1 LKTTGQTVLPVEPP
15 EAEPKEWNM
24 SENNHTPA
32 PYQASVEVGG
42 RTLILETGK
51 IAKQANG
58 AIVARYGDTVILNT
72 ACMAPKPNDK
82 DFLPLTVD
90 YRENTYSAGKIPGGF
105 FKREGRPTEKEIL
118 TSRLIDRPMRPLFP
132 ESWRNETQINA
143 MVLSADS
150 DNDPDVI
157 AVTGAAAA
165 AYCSDLPFPT
175 PIAAVRV
182 GLVNGQLVANPT
194 VVEQK
199 ISLLNIVIA
208 GSDEAI
214 MMVESGALE
223 VSEDT
228 VVEAL
233 EFGHAQV
240 KKIVGAIKDLHAQ
253 LKPKKV
259 EVAPWPFD
267 QSIYDSIKK
276 TYGAKLK
283 DALDTEKHPKK
294 ESYALI
300 DELKAKI
307 VEAIPEEDEE
317 KITLTKRAF
326 DQLKEDIFRDE
337 ILNQRRRPD
346 GRAFDKI
353 RKITCEV
360 GLLPRVH
367 GSALFTRGETQAL
380 ATLTLGTKEDQ
391 QRLDLLFAQDTF
403 KRFMLHYNFPPFSVG
418 EVKPVRGPGRREI
431 GHGALAERALV
442 NLLPAEADFPY
453 AMRLVS
459 DILESNGSSSMATV
473 CGGSLAMMD
482 AGVPLKSPCAGIAM
496 GLVTGDKG
504 KYSILTDIAGAED
517 HYGDMDF
524 KVAGT
529 RQGITALQMDIKV
542 GGITIPMMRE
552 ALAQAKKARL
562 EILDTMDATLSTARP
577 AISTYAPRLYKLTI
591 PTDKIRDLIG
601 PGGKKIKSI
610 IEATGVKIDV
620 HEDGT
625 VHIFSTS
632 GSGGDAALAMV
643 REVTAS
649 AEIGKT
655 YLGKVV
661 RLAEFGAFVE
671 LFPGTDG
678 LLHISEISEHRIRDV
693 RDELKLG
700 DQVLVKVLSIE
711 GNKVRLSRKAL
722 IKEAREKAQKKE
734 AAGAGGSAE

>member
-1 LKTTGQTVLPVEPP
+1 
-15 EAEPKEWNM
+15 M
-24 SENNHTPA
+24 SENNHAPA
-32 PYQASVEVGG
+32 PHRVSIDLGG
-42 RTLILETGK
+42 RPLILETGK

-58 AIVARYGDTVILNT
+58 SIVAKYGDTVVLVT
-72 ACMAPKPNDK
+72 ACMAPKPNDR

-118 TSRLIDRPMRPLFP
+118 TSRLIDRPLRPLFP
-132 ESWRNETQINA
+132 ESWRNETQIMA

-157 AVTGAAAA
+157 AVTAASTA
-165 AYCSDLPFPT
+165 AYCSDLPFGD

-182 GLVNGQLVANPT
+182 GLLNGQLVANPT
-194 VVEQK
+194 VAEQK
-199 ISLLNIVIA
+199 TSLLNIVVA
-208 GSDEAI
+208 GTADGI
-214 MMVESGALE
+214 VMVESGAFE
-223 VSEDT
+223 VSEEA
-228 VVEAL
+228 VVDAL
-233 EFGHAQV
+233 DFGHTQI
-240 KKIVGAIKDLHAQ
+240 KKILAAVRELHAQ
-253 LKPKKV
+253 IKPSKV
-259 EVAPWPFD
+259 VVEPFPFD
-267 QSIYDSIKK
+267 QSIYDSLKK
-276 TYGAKLK
+276 SIGDKLK
-283 DALDTEKHPKK
+283 DACDTQKHPKK
-294 ESYALI
+294 ESYHLI
-300 DELKAKI
+300 DALKEEITK
-307 VEAIPEEDEE
+307 AIPEEPKKEMDE
-317 KITLTKRAF
+317 KRTLTKRAF
-326 DQLKEDIFRDE
+326 ERLREDIFRDE
-337 ILNQRRRPD
+337 ILNTRRRPD
-346 GRAFDKI
+346 GRAFDQVREI
-353 RKITCEV
+353 ACEV

-380 ATLTLGTKEDQ
+380 ATLTLGTKEDM

-431 GHGALAERALV
+431 GHGALAERALM
-442 NLLPAEADFPY
+442 NLLPPETDFPY

-482 AGVPLKSPCAGIAM
+482 AGVPLKAPCAGIAM
-496 GLVTGDKG
+496 GLVVGEKG

-529 RQGITALQMDIKV
+529 REGITALQMDIKV
-542 GGITIPMMRE
+542 TSISIPMMRE

-562 EILDTMDATLSTARP
+562 EILDIMERTLGTARET
-577 AISTYAPRLYKLTI
+577 ISIYAPRLYKLNI

-610 IEATGVKIDV
+610 IEQTGVKIDV
-620 HEDGT
+620 MEDGT

-632 GSGGDAALAMV
+632 GAGGDAALAMV

-711 GNKVRLSRKAL
+711 GNKIRLSRKAL
-722 IKEAREKAQKKE
+722 IKEAREKQAQKKE
-734 AAGAGGSAE
+734 AASGGGSSSSGGSVD

>member
-1 LKTTGQTVLPVEPP
+1 
-15 EAEPKEWNM
+15 M
-24 SENNHTPA
+24 SEKNVTPA
-32 PYQASVEVGG
+32 PHQVTVEVGG
-42 RTLILETGK
+42 RPLILETGK

-58 AIVARYGDTVILNT
+58 AITARYGDTVVLTT
-72 ACMAPKPNDK
+72 ACMASTMNDR

-105 FKREGRPTEKEIL
+105 FKREGRPSEKEIL

-132 ESWRNETQINA
+132 ESWRNETQIVS

-157 AVTGAAAA
+157 AVTGASAAC
-165 AYCSDLPFPT
+165 YCSDLPFEK

-182 GLVNGQLVANPT
+182 GLLDGQLVANPT
-194 VVEQK
+194 VADQK
-199 ISLLNIVIA
+199 KSLLNIVIA
-208 GSDEAI
+208 GTEDAI
-214 MMVESGALE
+214 VMVESGALE
-223 VSEDT
+223 VSEEA
-228 VVEAL
+228 VVDAL
-233 EFGHAQV
+233 EFGHAQI
-240 KKIVGAIKDLHAQ
+240 KKIVGAIKELYKQ
-253 LKPKKV
+253 INPTKV
-259 EVAPWPFD
+259 VVPPLPFD
-267 QSIYDSIKK
+267 EALYKEIAKK
-276 TYGAKLK
+276 YGDRLH
-283 DALDTEKHPKK
+283 DAIDTQKHPKK
-294 ESYALI
+294 DSYHLVDALK
-300 DELKAKI
+300 DEI
-307 VEAIPEEDEE
+307 VSAIPEDDEE
-317 KITLTKRAF
+317 KRILAKRAF
-326 DQLKEDIFRDE
+326 ERLREEYFRDD
-337 ILNQRRRPD
+337 ILNKRRRPD
-346 GRAFDKI
+346 GRAFDQI
-353 RKITCEV
+353 RQITCEV

-380 ATLTLGTKEDQ
+380 ATLTLGTKEDM
-391 QRLDLLFAQDTF
+391 QRQDLLFSQDQF

-418 EVKPVRGPGRREI
+418 EVKFLRGPGRREI
-431 GHGALAERALV
+431 GHGALAERAL
-442 NLLPAEADFPY
+442 NSLLPPEADFPY

-473 CGGSLAMMD
+473 CGGSLALMD
-482 AGVPLKSPCAGIAM
+482 AGVPMKAPCAGIAM
-496 GLVTGDKG
+496 GLVVGDDK

-517 HYGDMDF
+517 HYGDMD
-524 KVAGT
+524 
-529 RQGITALQMDIKV
+529 IKV
-542 GGITIPMMRE
+542 LGISIGMMRE

-562 EILDTMDATLSTARP
+562 QILDTMEKTLSESRT
-577 AISTYAPRLYKLTI
+577 AISAYAPRLFKLRI
-591 PTDKIRDLIG
+591 PQDKIRDLIG
-601 PGGKKIKSI
+601 PGGKKIRSI

-620 HEDGT
+620 LEDGT

-632 GSGGDAALAMV
+632 GAGGDAALQMV
-643 REVTAS
+643 RDVTAS

-722 IKEAREKAQKKE
+722 IREAREKQQKKE
-734 AAGAGGSAE
+734 AAGTGGGGSTGGASAASE

>member
-1 LKTTGQTVLPVEPP
+1 
-15 EAEPKEWNM
+15 M
-24 SENNHTPA
+24 SEQSHSPA
-32 PYQASVEVGG
+32 PHQVTVEVGG
-42 RTLILETGK
+42 RPLILETGK
-51 IAKQANG
+51 VAKQANG
-58 AIVARYGDTVILNT
+58 AIMARYGDTIVLTT
-72 ACMAPKPNDK
+72 ACMATTANDR

-105 FKREGRPTEKEIL
+105 FKREGRPSEKEIL

-132 ESWRNETQINA
+132 DSWRNETQIVS

-157 AVTGAAAA
+157 AVTGASAAC
-165 AYCSDLPFPT
+165 YCSDLPFEK

-182 GLVNGQLVANPT
+182 GLLDGQLVANPT
-194 VVEQK
+194 VADQK
-199 ISLLNIVIA
+199 KSLMNIVIA
-208 GSDEAI
+208 GTEDAI
-214 MMVESGALE
+214 VMVESGALE
-223 VSEDT
+223 VSEEA
-228 VVEAL
+228 VVDAL
-233 EFGHAQV
+233 EFGHAQI
-240 KKIVGAIKDLHAQ
+240 KKIVGAIKELHAR
-253 LKPKKV
+253 LKIKKV
-259 EVAPWPFD
+259 TVPPLPFD
-267 QSIYDSIKK
+267 ESLYKEIEKK
-276 TYGAKLK
+276 YGARLH
-283 DALDTEKHPKK
+283 DAVNTEKHPKK
-294 ESYALI
+294 ESYLLI
-300 DELKAKI
+300 DTIKDEVK
-307 VEAIPEEDEE
+307 ESIPEEDEE
-317 KITLTKRAF
+317 KRVLAKRAF
-326 DQLKEDIFRDE
+326 DRLRENIFRDDV
-337 ILNQRRRPD
+337 LNKRRRPD
-346 GRAFDKI
+346 GRAFDQI
-353 RKITCEV
+353 RHISCEV

-380 ATLTLGTKEDQ
+380 ATLTLGTKEDM
-391 QRLDLLFAQDTF
+391 QRQDLLFAQDQF

-418 EVKPVRGPGRREI
+418 EVKFLRGPGRREI
-431 GHGALAERALV
+431 GHGALAERALMS
-442 NLLPAEADFPY
+442 LLPPEADFPY

-473 CGGSLAMMD
+473 CGGSLALMD
-482 AGVPLKSPCAGIAM
+482 AGVPLKAPCAGIAM
-496 GLVTGDKG
+496 GLVVGEDM

-529 RQGITALQMDIKV
+529 RDGITALQMDIKV
-542 GGITIPMMRE
+542 LGISIAMMRE

-562 EILDTMDATLSTARP
+562 QILDTMETTLSEGRTQ
-577 AISTYAPRLYKLTI
+577 ISAFAPRLFKLKI
-591 PTDKIRDLIG
+591 PQDKIRDLIG

-610 IEATGVKIDV
+610 IETTGVKIDV
-620 HEDGT
+620 LEDGT

-632 GSGGDAALAMV
+632 GAGGDAALQMV
-643 REVTAS
+643 RDITAS

-722 IKEAREKAQKKE
+722 IKEAREKQQK
-734 AAGAGGSAE
+734 AAGAGATTTTTTEENGNEANSNISE

>member
-1 LKTTGQTVLPVEPP
+1 
-15 EAEPKEWNM
+15 M
-24 SENNHTPA
+24 SENNVTPA
-32 PYQASVEVGG
+32 PRQVTVEVGG
-42 RTLILETGK
+42 RPLILETGK

-58 AIVARYGDTVILNT
+58 AIVARYGDTVVLTT
-72 ACMAPKPNDK
+72 ACMAPTANDR

-105 FKREGRPTEKEIL
+105 FKREGRPSEKEIL

-132 ESWRNETQINA
+132 ESWRNETQIVS

-157 AVTGAAAA
+157 AVTGASAAC
-165 AYCSDLPFPT
+165 YCSDLPFEK

-182 GLVNGQLVANPT
+182 GLLDGQLVANPT
-194 VVEQK
+194 VAEQK
-199 ISLLNIVIA
+199 KSLLNIVIA
-208 GSDEAI
+208 GTEEAI
-214 MMVESGALE
+214 VMVESGALE
-223 VSEDT
+223 VSEEA
-228 VVEAL
+228 VVDAL
-233 EFGHAQV
+233 EFGHAQI
-240 KKIVGAIKDLHAQ
+240 KKIVGAIKELYKQ
-253 LKPKKV
+253 INPTKV
-259 EVAPWPFD
+259 VVAPLPFD
-267 QSIYDSIKK
+267 EGLYKEIAKKYGDRLYDAI
-276 TYGAKLK
+276 
-283 DALDTEKHPKK
+283 DTQKHPKK
-294 ESYALI
+294 ESYHLVDALK
-300 DELKAKI
+300 DEI
-307 VEAIPEEDEE
+307 VSAIPEDDEE
-317 KITLTKRAF
+317 KRTLAKRAF
-326 DQLKEDIFRDE
+326 ERLREEYFRDD
-337 ILNQRRRPD
+337 ILNKRRRPD
-346 GRAFDKI
+346 GRAFDQI
-353 RKITCEV
+353 RQITCEV

-380 ATLTLGTKEDQ
+380 ATLTLGTKEDM
-391 QRLDLLFAQDTF
+391 QRLDLLFEQDQF

-418 EVKPVRGPGRREI
+418 EVKFLRGPGRREI

-442 NLLPAEADFPY
+442 NLLPPEAEFPY

-473 CGGSLAMMD
+473 CGGSLALMD
-482 AGVPLKSPCAGIAM
+482 AGVPMKAPCAGIAM
-496 GLVTGDKG
+496 GLVVADDK

-529 RQGITALQMDIKV
+529 RAGITALQMDIKV
-542 GGITIPMMRE
+542 LGISIGMMRE

-562 EILDTMDATLSTARP
+562 EILDTMDKTLTEGRST
-577 AISTYAPRLYKLTI
+577 ISAFAPRLYKLHI

-620 HEDGT
+620 LEDGT

-632 GSGGDAALAMV
+632 GAGGDSALQMV

-722 IKEAREKAQKKE
+722 IREAREKQQKKE
-734 AAGAGGSAE
+734 AAGTGGGGSTGGAASGAAE

>member
-1 LKTTGQTVLPVEPP
+1 
-15 EAEPKEWNM
+15 M
-24 SENNHTPA
+24 SENNNSPA
-32 PYQASVEVGG
+32 PHQVSIEVGG
-42 RTLILETGK
+42 RPLILETGK

-58 AIVARYGDTVILNT
+58 SIVAKYGDTVVLVT
-72 ACMAPKPNDK
+72 ACMASKPNDR

-118 TSRLIDRPMRPLFP
+118 TSRLTDRPMRPLFP
-132 ESWRNETQINA
+132 ESWRNETQIMA

-157 AVTGAAAA
+157 AVTAASAA
-165 AYCSDLPFPT
+165 AYCSDLPFND

-182 GLVNGQLVANPT
+182 GLLDGQLVANPT
-194 VVEQK
+194 VAQQK
-199 ISLLNIVIA
+199 TSKLNIVIA
-208 GSDEAI
+208 GTADGI
-214 MMVESGALE
+214 VMVESGAYE
-223 VSEDT
+223 ASEET

-233 EFGHAQV
+233 EFGHNQV
-240 KKIVGAIKDLHAQ
+240 KKIVAAIQELHSQ

-259 EVAPWPFD
+259 VVEPFPFD
-267 QSIYDSIKK
+267 QSIYDSLKK
-276 TYGAKLK
+276 SHGAKLK
-283 DALDTEKHPKK
+283 DALDTQKHPKK
-294 ESYALI
+294 ESYHLVDALK
-300 DELKAKI
+300 DEILK
-307 VEAIPEEDEE
+307 AIPEEPKKEMDE
-317 KITLTKRAF
+317 KRALTKRAF
-326 DQLKEDIFRDE
+326 EKLREDIFRDE
-337 ILNQRRRPD
+337 ILNARRRPD
-346 GRAFDKI
+346 GRAFDQV
-353 RKITCEV
+353 RKITCEA

-380 ATLTLGTKEDQ
+380 ATLTLGTKEDM

-431 GHGALAERALV
+431 GHGALAERALL
-442 NLLPAEADFPY
+442 NLLPPDGDFPY

-473 CGGSLAMMD
+473 CGGSLALMD
-482 AGVPLKSPCAGIAM
+482 AGVPLKAPCAGIAM
-496 GLVTGDKG
+496 GLVVGEKG

-529 RQGITALQMDIKV
+529 RDGITALQMDIKV
-542 GGITIPMMRE
+542 TNVSIAMMRE

-562 EILDTMDATLSTARP
+562 EILDIMEKTLSAGRES
-577 AISTYAPRLYKLTI
+577 ISAYAPRLYKLSI

-610 IEATGVKIDV
+610 IEQTGVKIDV
-620 HEDGT
+620 LEDRT

-632 GSGGDAALAMV
+632 GAGGDAALAMV
-643 REVTAS
+643 RDVTAS

-722 IKEAREKAQKKE
+722 IKEAREKQQRA
-734 AAGAGGSAE
+734 AAGGAPQSSGMSESSAPVSHE

>member
-1 LKTTGQTVLPVEPP
+1 
-15 EAEPKEWNM
+15 M

-32 PYQASVEVGG
+32 PYQVSVEVGG
-42 RTLILETGK
+42 RSLILEAGK

-58 AIVARYGDTVILNT
+58 AIVARYGDTFILNT
-72 ACMAPKPNDK
+72 ACMAAKPNEK

-90 YRENTYSAGKIPGGF
+90 YREYTYSAGKIPGGF

-118 TSRLIDRPMRPLFP
+118 VSRLIDRPMRPLFP

-143 MVLSADS
+143 LVMSADS
-150 DNDPDVI
+150 ENDPDVI

-165 AYCSDLPFPT
+165 AYCSDLPFTT

-182 GLVNGQLVANPT
+182 GLLNGQLVANPT
-194 VVEQK
+194 VAEQK
-199 ISLLNIVIA
+199 TSLLNIVIA
-208 GSDEAI
+208 GSEEAI
-214 MMVESGALE
+214 VMVESGALE

-233 EFGHAQV
+233 EFGHAQI
-240 KKIVGAIKDLHAQ
+240 KKIIGAVKELGAQ
-253 LKPKKV
+253 LKVQKV
-259 EVAPWPFD
+259 EVQPLPFD
-267 QSIYDSIKK
+267 QSIYDSLKK
-276 TYGAKLK
+276 SIGADLK
-283 DALDTEKHPKK
+283 DALNTEKHPKK
-294 ESYALI
+294 ESYHLV
-300 DELKAKI
+300 DELKDKVAAT
-307 VEAIPEEDEE
+307 VPEEEEE
-317 KITLTKRAF
+317 KLALTKRAF
-326 DQLKEDIFRDE
+326 DRLKEDIFRDE
-337 ILNQRRRPD
+337 ILNARRRPD
-346 GRAFDKI
+346 GRAFDQI

-391 QRLDLLFAQDTF
+391 QRLDLLFEQDTF

-431 GHGALAERALV
+431 GHGALAERALQS
-442 NLLPAEADFPY
+442 LLPPEVDFPY

-496 GLVTGDKG
+496 GLVTGDAG
-504 KYSILTDIAGAED
+504 KYAIITDIAGAED

-542 GGITIPMMRE
+542 TGITIAMMRE

-562 EILDTMDATLSTARP
+562 EILDIMDATISEARP

-632 GSGGDAALAMV
+632 GAGGDAALAMV

-700 DQVLVKVLSIE
+700 DQVMVKVLSIE
-711 GNKVRLSRKAL
+711 GNKIRLSRKAL

-734 AAGAGGSAE
+734 AAGAGGATE

>member
-1 LKTTGQTVLPVEPP
+1 
-15 EAEPKEWNM
+15 M

-32 PYQASVEVGG
+32 PHSVTIDVGG
-42 RTLILETGK
+42 RNLILETGK

-58 AIVARYGDTVILNT
+58 AVTAKYGDTVVLVS
-72 ACMAPKPNDK
+72 ACMSTKPIDR

-105 FKREGRPTEKEIL
+105 FKREGRPSEKEVL

-132 ESWRNETQINA
+132 DSWRNETQIVS

-157 AVTGAAAA
+157 AVTGASAAC
-165 AYCSDLPFPT
+165 YCSDLPFEK

-182 GLVNGQLVANPT
+182 GLLDGQLVANPT
-194 VVEQK
+194 VADQK
-199 ISLLNIVIA
+199 KSLMNIVIA
-208 GSDEAI
+208 GTEDAI
-214 MMVESGALE
+214 VMVESGALE
-223 VSEDT
+223 VSEEA
-228 VVEAL
+228 VVDAL
-233 EFGHAQV
+233 EFGHAQI
-240 KKIVGAIKDLHAQ
+240 KKIVGAIKELHAQ

-259 EVAPWPFD
+259 VVPALPFD
-267 QSIYDSIKK
+267 EALYKDIEKK
-276 TYGAKLK
+276 YGARLH
-283 DALDTEKHPKK
+283 DAVDTQKHPKK
-294 ESYALI
+294 ESYLLI
-300 DELKAKI
+300 DAIKDEIKA
-307 VEAIPEEDEE
+307 AIPEEEEE
-317 KITLTKRAF
+317 KRVLAKRAF
-326 DQLKEDIFRDE
+326 ERLRENIFRDDV
-337 ILNQRRRPD
+337 LNKRRRPD
-346 GRAFDKI
+346 GRSFDQI
-353 RKITCEV
+353 RNIWCEV

-380 ATLTLGTKEDQ
+380 ATLTLGTKEDM
-391 QRLDLLFAQDTF
+391 QRQDLLFAQDQF
-403 KRFMLHYNFPPFSVG
+403 KRFMLHYNFPAFSVG
-418 EVKPVRGPGRREI
+418 EVKFLRGPGRREI
-431 GHGALAERALV
+431 GHGALAERALM
-442 NLLPAEADFPY
+442 NLLPPEADFPY

-473 CGGSLAMMD
+473 CGGSLALMD
-482 AGVPLKSPCAGIAM
+482 AGVPMKAPCAGIAM
-496 GLVTGDKG
+496 GLVVGEDNK

-529 RQGITALQMDIKV
+529 RAGITALQMDIKV
-542 GGITIPMMRE
+542 LGISIAMMRE
-552 ALAQAKKARL
+552 ALAQAKAGCL
-562 EILDTMDATLSTARP
+562 EILDTLEKTLSEGRTQ
-577 AISTYAPRLYKLTI
+577 ISAFAPRLFKLKI
-591 PTDKIRDLIG
+591 PQDKIRDLIG

-610 IEATGVKIDV
+610 IESTGVKIDV
-620 HEDGT
+620 LEDGT

-632 GSGGDAALAMV
+632 GAGGDAALQMV
-643 REVTAS
+643 RDITAS

-722 IKEAREKAQKKE
+722 IKEAREKQQK
-734 AAGAGGSAE
+734 AAGAGATTTTTSTTEDNSSEADANISE